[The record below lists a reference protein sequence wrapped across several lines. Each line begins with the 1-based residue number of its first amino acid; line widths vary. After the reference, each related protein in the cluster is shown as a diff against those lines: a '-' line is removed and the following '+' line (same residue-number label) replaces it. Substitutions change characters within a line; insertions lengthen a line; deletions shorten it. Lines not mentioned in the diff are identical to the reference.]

1 MDQFSNIF
9 RHCLHVGGLWGIWAR
24 LSTLLHYISFEIWIV
39 KYSTYMEI
47 YMEIG
52 YWLLFI
58 HLWGGYWSEMDFLLS
73 SSWTGLDCQEQVLKY
88 KYKSSGKFLNMQL
101 QAMIGDLTKVKS
113 IQSQNSFTR
122 LRLTKGNCD
131 KKPFP
136 MDVSNWF
143 WSHLIES
150 HPIPIPIGYELFY
163 FFQKIKTWTD

>member
-1 MDQFSNIF
+1 MA
-9 RHCLHVGGLWGIWAR
+9 CYGIKSMALKADIYVQACYR
-24 LSTLLHYISFEIWIV
+24 SGPST
-39 KYSTYMEI
+39 
-47 YMEIG
+47 
-52 YWLLFI
+52 LFI

-88 KYKSSGKFLNMQL
+88 KYRRSGKFLNMQL

-150 HPIPIPIGYELFY
+150 HPHPIGYELFY